1 VQVRVNL
8 VVAVNAGVLCVPLIA
23 SLPVHPPEAVQDVAS
38 VEDQVR
44 VDVPPFFTVVGL
56 AVKVTAGAGV
66 VTEIDADC
74 TELPP
79 PPVQLKV

>member
-1 VQVRVNL
+1 M
-8 VVAVNAGVLCVPLIA
+8 VAVNAGVFCVPLTA
-23 SLPVHPPEAVQDVAS
+23 SLPVHPPEAVHAVAS
-38 VEDQVR
+38 VVDQVS

-66 VTEIDADC
+66 VTDIDADC

-79 PPVQLKV
+79 PPVQVKV

>member
-66 VTEIDADC
+66 VTDTEADC
-74 TELPP
+74 TALPP
-79 PPVQLKV
+79 LPVQVNV

>member
-1 VQVRVNL
+1 
-8 VVAVNAGVLCVPLIA
+8 
-23 SLPVHPPEAVQDVAS
+23 VAS